1 MRDSHNCDRSL
12 IRRTKM
18 IMCVKIMIGT
28 QNVGSTLSGSLV
40 KCHYGGYY
48 KMSNGKFIVTNL
60 IIKFTKRD

>member
-1 MRDSHNCDRSL
+1 
-12 IRRTKM
+12 M

-28 QNVGSTLSGSLV
+28 KNVGSTLSGSLV